1 MDMRAPSKHFRISQ
15 RAGWCGLA
23 TALTLSSLTP
33 AGASGTNVEPARPE
47 RWFQYTN
54 EVIDDIPWSIHVVRV
69 DRSSRDFEFATSLG
83 KGNVFGMG
91 TVSEQLKALPRAL
104 GRPMAAINGDFYDK
118 SEKYQGRPRDLQIYR
133 GEVVSNPAGHTCFW
147 IAPDGTPRMT
157 NVYSRF
163 RVTWPDGK
171 PLAISLNQAREA
183 DAAVLYTSAI
193 GPSTRTSGGAELVLE
208 GTNNAP
214 LHPLR
219 IGQAFSARVKVVRT
233 SGNTE
238 LEPGALV
245 LSFGPELLASTAAPQ
260 PGAILTFWLDTLPD
274 LTGVAVAIGGGPA
287 LVRDGK
293 PMHWNGFL
301 HMRHPR
307 SALGWNQDYIFLVEV
322 DGRQSNISLG
332 MTFPELADYLIKM
345 GCSEAMN
352 LDGGG
357 SATLWALGSVRNSP
371 SEGEERPSANA
382 LIVVRKT
389 PNGGEK

>member
-1 MDMRAPSKHFRISQ
+1 MRAPWNRFCLSPWAAWFS
-15 RAGWCGLA
+15 LA
-23 TALTLSSLTP
+23 IGLTLLSHRS
-33 AGASGTNVEPARPE
+33 AAASGTNAEAARPE

-54 EVIDDIPWSIHVVRV
+54 EVIDDIPWSIHVVKL
-69 DRSSRDFEFATSLG
+69 DRTSRDFEFVTTLG
-83 KGNVFGMG
+83 KGDFFGMS
-91 TVSEQLKALPRAL
+91 TVSEQLKMLPREL

-147 IAPDGTPRMT
+147 VAPDGTPHMT

-171 PLAISLNQAREA
+171 GVPITLNQARED
-183 DAAVLYTSAI
+183 DAAVLYTSAT
-193 GPSTRTSGGAELVLE
+193 GQSTGTSGGTELLLE
-208 GTNNAP
+208 STNNSS
-214 LHPLR
+214 LQSLR
-219 IGQAFSARVKVVRT
+219 VGQTFSARVKSVRT
-233 SGNTE
+233 SGNSE
-238 LEPGALV
+238 LAPGVLV
-245 LSFGPELLASTAAPQ
+245 LSLGPGLLANRPALQ
-260 PGAILTFWLDTLPD
+260 PGAMLTISLQTLPE
-274 LTGVAVAIGGGPA
+274 LAGVAVAIGGGPA
-287 LVRDGK
+287 LVHDGK

-307 SALGWNQDYIFLVEV
+307 TALGWNKDYIFLVEV

-357 SATLWALGSVRNSP
+357 SATLWALGNVRNSP

-382 LIVVRKT
+382 LVVVRKT
-389 PNGGEK
+389 PNGSEK

>member
-1 MDMRAPSKHFRISQ
+1 MRATWNCFCLSRWAAWFSMVI
-15 RAGWCGLA
+15 G
-23 TALTLSSLTP
+23 LTLLSRLS
-33 AGASGTNVEPARPE
+33 AAASGTNAESPRPE

-54 EVIDDIPWSIHVVRV
+54 EVVDDIPWSIHVVKL
-69 DRSSRDFEFATSLG
+69 DRTSRDFEFVTTLG
-83 KGNVFGMG
+83 KGDVFGMG
-91 TVSEQLKALPRAL
+91 TVSEQLKMLPREL

-147 IAPDGTPRMT
+147 VAPDGVPQMT

-171 PLAISLNQAREA
+171 GVPFTLNQARED
-183 DAAVLYTSAI
+183 DAAVLYTSAT
-193 GPSTRTSGGAELVLE
+193 GPSTRASGGTELVLE
-208 GTNNAP
+208 STNNSP
-214 LHPLR
+214 LQPLR
-219 IGQAFSARVKVVRT
+219 VGQTFSARVKSVRT
-233 SGNTE
+233 SGNSE
-238 LEPGALV
+238 LAPGVLV
-245 LSFGPELLASTAAPQ
+245 LSLGPSLLANMPAVQ
-260 PGAILTFWLDTLPD
+260 PGAMVTISLQTLPD
-274 LTGVAVAIGGGPA
+274 LAGVAVAIGGGPA

-293 PMHWNGFL
+293 PMRWNGFL

-307 SALGWNQDYIFLVEV
+307 TALGWNKDYIFLVEV

-332 MTFPELADYLIKM
+332 MTFPELADYLIKI

-382 LIVVRKT
+382 LVVVRKT
-389 PNGGEK
+389 SNGSER

>member
-1 MDMRAPSKHFRISQ
+1 MDMRGPWKHFCQ
-15 RAGWCGLA
+15 RNGWCSLA
-23 TALTLSSLTP
+23 IAFTLSSLVW
-33 AGASGTNVEPARPE
+33 AGASGTNTESARPE

-54 EVIDDIPWSIHVVRV
+54 EVIDDIPWSIHVVKL
-69 DRSSRDFEFATSLG
+69 DRSSRDFEFVATLG

-91 TVSEQLKALPRAL
+91 TVSEQLKTLPRAG

-118 SEKYQGRPRDLQIYR
+118 SENYQGRPRDLQIYR

-147 IAPDGTPRMT
+147 MALDGTPRMT

-163 RVTWPDGK
+163 RVSWPDGK
-171 PLAISLNQAREA
+171 TVPISLNQARED

-193 GPSTRTSGGAELVLE
+193 GQTTRTSRGAELVLE
-208 GTNNAP
+208 GTNNSP
-214 LHPLR
+214 LQPLR
-219 IGQAFSARVKVVRT
+219 IGQALSARVKVVRT

-238 LEPGALV
+238 VEPGALV
-245 LSFGPELLASTAAPQ
+245 LSIGPGLLASIAAPQ
-260 PGAILTFWLDTLPD
+260 PGTILTIWLETLPD

-287 LVRDGK
+287 LVRDDK

-307 SALGWNQDYIFLVEV
+307 SALGWNKDYIFLVEV

-332 MTFPELADYLIKM
+332 MTFPELADYLIKI

-382 LIVVRKT
+382 LVVVRKA
-389 PNGGEK
+389 PR